1 MNNNLLTRRR
11 LLRTKYLFLQ
21 TEVRAVDRS
30 HVAAER
36 AREFHTRN
44 HAGLGGL
51 GGASLERGAAEHNPC
66 NRARRRPPQTRGLG
80 REGVL
85 IRSARLGDPPRLCA
99 KQPVSQVQNRVV

>member
-1 MNNNLLTRRR
+1 MNNNLLTSRWQ
-11 LLRTKYLFLQ
+11 LLRSEDLLLER
-21 TEVRAVDRS
+21 EVRAVDRS

-36 AREFHTRN
+36 AREFDARD
-44 HAGLGGL
+44 HAGLRGF

-66 NRARRRPPQTRGLG
+66 NRARRRPPEARGLG

-99 KQPVSQVQNRVV
+99 NQPVSQVQP

>member
-21 TEVRAVDRS
+21 SEVRAVDRS

-36 AREFHTRN
+36 ARDFDARD

-51 GGASLERGAAEHNPC
+51 GGASLERGAAQHDAGDG
-66 NRARRRPPQTRGLG
+66 ARRRPPQR
-80 REGVL
+80 
-85 IRSARLGDPPRLCA
+85 
-99 KQPVSQVQNRVV
+99 